1 MSVERDLGPDDE
13 LYTVDE
19 LAAATGMTVRTTRYY
34 AGLGLLPPPT
44 RRGRMA
50 YYTEEHRARLELIR
64 ALQDHGFTLSAIEKY
79 LARVPADASVEDLAL
94 QRAMLTSWGAGKRE
108 SMTRR
113 QLETRARRKL
123 GDDEIQRLVNIY
135 AIRVEGDRY
144 EPLPSFDVALKLYEL
159 DIPVDSMEEAAQAI
173 NRHMDALADELTHIL
188 RTRVLAPFRGQEH
201 SEADKAAFEQTMS
214 RLRQLTLE
222 AVVAGF
228 QRAANQVITRS
239 LSDSSRVRNVLP
251 LETAGPPRRSVT
263 PPLGSL
269 AHADDVGD
277 RSASRPGSVKTRE
290 EHGQHPAPGSGRRRS
305 SGPARRRR
313 R

>member
-1 MSVERDLGPDDE
+1 MGVQEAPETDDQ

-34 AGLGLLPPPT
+34 AGLGLLPPPS

-50 YYTEEHRARLELIR
+50 YYTEEHRARLELVR
-64 ALQDHGFTLSAIEKY
+64 ALQDHGFTLAAIEKY

-113 QLETRARRKL
+113 QLETRARRML
-123 GDDEIQRLVNIY
+123 DDEDVQRLVNIY
-135 AIRVEGDRY
+135 AIAVDGDRY
-144 EPLPSFDVALKLYEL
+144 EPLPSFDVALKLIEL
-159 DIPVDSMEEAAQAI
+159 DIPVDSMEEAAEAI

-188 RTRVLAPFRGQEH
+188 RARVLTPFRDQEH
-201 SEADKAAFEQTMS
+201 SDADKAAFEQTMS

-222 AVVAGF
+222 SVVAGF

-239 LSDSSRVRNVLP
+239 LARSSTGSSSGSVVLG
-251 LETAGPPRRSVT
+251 LITGPW
-263 PPLGSL
+263 G
-269 AHADDVGD
+269 
-277 RSASRPGSVKTRE
+277 SRPTGS
-290 EHGQHPAPGSGRRRS
+290 RRRS
-305 SGPARRRR
+305 APAGR
-313 R
+313 